1 MTGIETT
8 QPSQPNSSPVPTA
21 VAGPTLRL
29 DRFAAAIFD
38 LDGVITQT
46 ARVHAA
52 AWKAMFDDYL
62 ASYTANGQAD
72 TRPFDIDTDYRRYV
86 DGKPRYDGVCSFLQS
101 RGIDLP
107 YGSPDDS
114 PEQQTIC
121 GLGNRKNKRV
131 LEKLRRD
138 GVKVYATSLQ
148 LIRRLRQAGLK
159 TAVVSS
165 SRNCQAVL
173 EAAGISGLFDARV
186 DGVERERL
194 KLTGKPAPDIFLEA
208 SRRLGCDP
216 QRCVGFEDATSGV
229 QALRAA
235 GYGCV
240 IGVHRGNSPTQ
251 AQALREQGADR
262 VVTDLGELH
271 LVTASGEPDAT
282 QQLPPALDSLDEIL
296 ARDRRQPALFL
307 DYDGTLTPI
316 VPHPD
321 DAHLSETM
329 RASLQRLTGRCP
341 VAIISGRDLSDV
353 RQRVGI
359 AGIWYAGSH
368 GFDIAGPAGERH
380 EYPQG
385 RDYLP
390 ALDAAEQALRN
401 RLGELPGCLVER
413 KRFSIA
419 IHYRQLAEDR
429 LPAVKQAVD
438 EIHTAHPE
446 LRLGSG
452 KKLFE
457 LQPDL
462 DWDKGKA
469 LHWLMQAQ
477 GLTSSHAL
485 PVYIGDDVTD
495 EDAFRELA
503 EEGVGI
509 LVAETVQAT
518 LASYRLHDP
527 DQVEQFLKRLGERLA
542 DHA

>member
-1 MTGIETT
+1 MREVKT
-8 QPSQPNSSPVPTA
+8 QQSSPSIEDHNPTP

-29 DRFAAAIFD
+29 DQFAAAIFD

-62 ASYTANGQAD
+62 ANYTANGRAD
-72 TRPFDIDTDYRRYV
+72 TRPFDIDTDYRTYV
-86 DGKPRYDGVCSFLQS
+86 DGKPRYDGVRSFLTS
-101 RGIDLP
+101 RNIDLP
-107 YGSPDDS
+107 YGSPDDG

-121 GLGNRKNKRV
+121 GLGNRKNRRL

-138 GVKVYATSLQ
+138 GVKAYTTSLQ

-165 SRNCQAVL
+165 SRNCRAVL

-216 QRCVGFEDATSGV
+216 QRCVGFEDASAGV

-240 IGVHRGNSPTQ
+240 IGVNRGDSPAQ
-251 AQALREQGADR
+251 SQALREQGADR
-262 VVTDLGELH
+262 VVADLGELH
-271 LVTASGEPDAT
+271 LVTASDEPGT
-282 QQLPPALDSLDEIL
+282 TRQLPSALDKLDAIL
-296 ARDRRQPALFL
+296 AGQRRTPALFL

-321 DAHLSETM
+321 DARLSEAM
-329 RASLQRLTGRCP
+329 RASLQRLTGLCP

-429 LPAVKQAVD
+429 LPTVKQAVD
-438 EIHTAHPE
+438 EIHKAHPE

-469 LHWLMQAQ
+469 LRWLMQALD
-477 GLTSSHAL
+477 LTSSHAL

-503 EEGVGI
+503 EDGVGI
-509 LVAETVQAT
+509 LVAETEQAT
-518 LASYRLHDP
+518 QARYRLHDP
-527 DQVEQFLKRLGERLA
+527 DQVEQFLNRLGERLA